1 MGNLNKKAKWA
12 IGLSVVAIILSG
24 VMLIMWC
31 CNAGGF
37 KAVELDTFVG
47 VIVALLAI
55 IVTIAIGWQ
64 IYAAMDLKSNIAK
77 LDSRIQEVESL
88 KEQFGQQQRT
98 IDQLTLKTR
107 HTISYT
113 WGKSCVKEEDW
124 FHAFRFLLA
133 SLDAS
138 LQLDSP
144 MNISMIFKYLKIVA
158 KNIKPHT
165 KCSKKRHQEVVQ
177 ADKSIRSLHNFAIIE
192 DEYLE
197 LYNKIFA
204 KIKIDDD
211 QK

>member
-1 MGNLNKKAKWA
+1 MGNLNKKANWA

>member
-1 MGNLNKKAKWA
+1 MEKLNKKANWA
-12 IGLSVVAIILSG
+12 LILSVASLVIIVAIIGL
-24 VMLIMWC
+24 WC
-31 CNAGGF
+31 F
-37 KAVELDTFVG
+37 KSKEIAVVTLDTFIG
-47 VIVALLAI
+47 IIVALLAV

-165 KCSKKRHQEVVQ
+165 KCSEKRHQEVVQ